1 MVLRELSQLQ
11 RNGEKK
17 NCVPGK
23 PGRLKGK
30 QYRLQKL
37 VWLSTHN
44 VVDRIYTAAFWVN
57 RRYDSLPFL
66 LFVFFVFIDILK

>member
-1 MVLRELSQLQ
+1 MVLRELLQLQ

-44 VVDRIYTAAFWVN
+44 AVDRIHTAAFG
-57 RRYDSLPFL
+57 
-66 LFVFFVFIDILK
+66 

>member
-11 RNGEKK
+11 RNDEKK

-30 QYRLQKL
+30 QYCLQKL